1 MERKIRWSSGCF
13 DEIELVYERA
23 EKDKSAAAM
32 LSELETMALSETVNN
47 CGMLKIDGRPLT
59 RERVLALDEY
69 DKEIGI
75 YILAGMGLEEFDP
88 SMDEPVITVT
98 FSPHIQQVLSC
109 TMFSLLNRIEK
120 LDGAYNEVRFPRA
133 TLKLQVPLGGKKGLM
148 KWEMLIMTLYPWLS
162 VSETSTN
169 TVAIPAPAP
178 APAPTPAPAPAPA
191 PAPVPA
197 TDTAPAAAPVKEK
210 TRLFKKLFHRK

>member
-69 DKEIGI
+69 DK
-75 YILAGMGLEEFDP
+75 
-88 SMDEPVITVT
+88 DE
-98 FSPHIQQVLSC
+98 
-109 TMFSLLNRIEK
+109 
-120 LDGAYNEVRFPRA
+120 
-133 TLKLQVPLGGKKGLM
+133 
-148 KWEMLIMTLYPWLS
+148 
-162 VSETSTN
+162 
-169 TVAIPAPAP
+169 
-178 APAPTPAPAPAPA
+178 
-191 PAPVPA
+191 
-197 TDTAPAAAPVKEK
+197 
-210 TRLFKKLFHRK
+210 